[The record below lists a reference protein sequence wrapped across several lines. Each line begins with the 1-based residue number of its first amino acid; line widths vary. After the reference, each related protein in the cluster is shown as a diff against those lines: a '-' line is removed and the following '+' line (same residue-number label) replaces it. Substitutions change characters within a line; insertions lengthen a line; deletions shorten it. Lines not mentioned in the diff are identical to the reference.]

1 MWLWLFQWCFGCSD
15 LASTSRVAST
25 DMAVIGRPPTL
36 SKRYVTTPY
45 ILDVDDDTL
54 MGDDLAGV
62 WESLNE
68 YGYNKQ
74 GVLYRATL

>member
-1 MWLWLFQWCFGCSD
+1 
-15 LASTSRVAST
+15 
-25 DMAVIGRPPTL
+25 MAVLGRPPTL